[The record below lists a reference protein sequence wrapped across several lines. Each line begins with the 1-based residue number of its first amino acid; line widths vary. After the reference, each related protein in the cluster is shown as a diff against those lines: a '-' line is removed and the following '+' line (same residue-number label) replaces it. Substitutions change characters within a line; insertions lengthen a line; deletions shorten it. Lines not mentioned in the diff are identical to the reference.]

1 MSVIGEW
8 WRRVWFLFNR
18 RRLESTLQE
27 EMESHRAMMAD
38 ARRFG
43 NVLRLREESRDVWGW
58 AWLDDLSRDMRYA
71 LRSLARAPG
80 FTAVAVLSLAL
91 ATGATTAIFS
101 IVNGVILRPLPFG
114 HPDRLV
120 AGVRQELGTRRRIR
134 ARPADGA
141 RGTGARSLQPAEHAP
156 RVHRRLRP
164 DHAASRGPVR
174 HGTAEG
180 RPRRPDVLL
189 GPGRSGA
196 TRAHVPRR

>member
-1 MSVIGEW
+1 MSVVGEW

-18 RRLESTLQE
+18 RRLESTLHE

-43 NVLRLREESRDVWGW
+43 NVLRLREESREVWGW
-58 AWLDDLSRDMRYA
+58 TWLDDLSRDMRYA

-120 AGVRQELGTRRRIR
+120 HDF
-134 ARPADGA
+134 AR
-141 RGTGARSLQPAEHAP
+141 E
-156 RVHRRLRP
+156 
-164 DHAASRGPVR
+164 
-174 HGTAEG
+174 
-180 RPRRPDVLL
+180 
-189 GPGRSGA
+189 
-196 TRAHVPRR
+196 